1 MSILHITS
9 SASPAPSV
17 SSMLGREAAAKIGG
31 TLTTRDVATDVPA
44 IDSDWTAANFTP
56 ADDRTAAQK
65 DRLALSDTL
74 ITELKAA
81 DTLILSVP
89 MYNFGVPSTLK
100 AWIDHI
106 CRTGLTFDYS
116 AAGPEGLLTGK
127 RAVIVITSGGTPAG
141 GDWDYA
147 TTYLRHVLGF
157 IGITD
162 VTVIASDLIQVDQDK
177 AIAQARTAIA
187 AL

>member
-1 MSILHITS
+1 M
-9 SASPAPSV
+9 PSV
-17 SSMLGREAAAKIGG
+17 SSLLGREAAAKVGG
-31 TLTTRDVATDVPA
+31 NVTTRDVATGIPA

-56 ADDRTAAQK
+56 ADERTADQK
-65 DRLALSDTL
+65 DRLALSDSL
-74 ITELKAA
+74 IAEVQAA

-106 CRTGLTFDYS
+106 CRAGLTFKYS

-127 RAVIVITSGGTPAG
+127 RAILVVTTGGTPAG
-141 GDWDYA
+141 SDMDFVSSYV
-147 TTYLRHVLGF
+147 RHILGF

-162 VTVIASDLIQVDQDK
+162 VTVIASDLLLEDQDK
-177 AIAQARTAIA
+177 AIAQARKAIA
-187 AL
+187 DL